1 MKRGTWVIVFWLVL
15 SSVQAQSG
23 VETIL
28 RGGEIIVNGLSFIKS
43 SKNQEAKQE
52 KKTLESICI
61 KNKLDE
67 RITVVFMHNTEDGDT
82 LKRELVIPKDGK
94 ECVLEVPKGVY
105 LYEIILPNK
114 EVYKKGEY
122 RFQEDTL
129 MTIK

>member
-28 RGGEIIVNGLSFIKS
+28 RGGEIIVNGLSFLKS
-43 SKNQEAKQE
+43 SKNQEV
-52 KKTLESICI
+52 KKESKNLESICI
-61 KNKLDE
+61 KNKLEE
-67 RITVVFMHNTEDGDT
+67 RITVVFIHNTEEGDT

-122 RFQEDTL
+122 RFN
-129 MTIK
+129 